1 MKGGLKTGKFIC
13 LAAGGTG
20 GHVFP
25 ALAVAE
31 RLQAE
36 GHTTLLFTDGRGA
49 RMVSKTPQAIIAAAS
64 PFQRGLLRRMR
75 AVVLLSCGMVKS
87 VLRLMI
93 RRPVV
98 MIGFGGYPSCP
109 PLLTAALLRIPTM
122 VHEQNAY
129 LGRANKM
136 LASRA
141 GHLALSWQQTANLPE
156 NVTYFTGGMPVRQAF
171 FDIKP
176 TNFVPGEPLHLTV
189 LGGSLGAGIFAEL
202 LPPVIATLPA
212 NIRSRLRLTQQCR
225 AEQLDALRA
234 AYRELRV
241 TATVEPFFDDIPDI
255 MANSHLVI
263 SRAGASSVAELA
275 AAGRAAILVPLP
287 SAMDDHQTANARQLA
302 SVGGGLCRAEAEL
315 DAATLADDI
324 TNLFSDEEK
333 LAQMGRNARKL
344 AMPYA
349 AQTIVDYALA
359 LGDNNSQQ
367 PAHSISRG
375 RS

>member
-1 MKGGLKTGKFIC
+1 MTSRLETGKFIC

-49 RMVSKTPQAIIAAAS
+49 RMVTGVPQTIIAAAS
-64 PFQRGLLRRMR
+64 PFQQGLLRRLR
-75 AVVLLSCGMVKS
+75 ALLLLSGGAVKS
-87 VLRLMI
+87 LLQLVM
-93 RRPVV
+93 RRPAA
-98 MIGFGGYPSCP
+98 MIGFGGYPSFP

-136 LASRA
+136 LAGRA
-141 GHLALSWQQTANLPE
+141 GHLVLSWQQTANLPQDIKF
-156 NVTYFTGGMPVRQAF
+156 FTGGMPVRQAF
-171 FDIKP
+171 FNIKP
-176 TNFVPGEPLHLTV
+176 NSIAPDAPLQLTV
-189 LGGSLGAGIFAEL
+189 LGGSLGAGIFADL
-202 LPPVIATLPA
+202 LPEAIAALPA
-212 NIRSRLRLTQQCR
+212 GIRSRLRLTQQCR
-225 AEQLDALRA
+225 SEQLDNLRA
-234 AYRELRV
+234 AYWELRV
-241 TATVEPFFDDIPDI
+241 SATVEPFFDDMPDI
-255 MANSHLVI
+255 LANSHLVI

-287 SAMDDHQTANARQLA
+287 SAMDDHQTANAHQLA
-302 SVGGGLCRAEAEL
+302 NVGGGLCRAEAGL
-315 DAATLADDI
+315 DAASLAADISTLFGDGEQ
-324 TNLFSDEEK
+324 LG
-333 LAQMGRNARKL
+333 QMGHNARKL
-344 AMPYA
+344 AMPDA
-349 AQTIVDYALA
+349 AKAIADYALA

-367 PAHSISRG
+367 PTLSISGG

>member
-1 MKGGLKTGKFIC
+1 MTSRLETGKFIC

-49 RMVSKTPQAIIAAAS
+49 RMVTGVPQTIIAAAS
-64 PFQRGLLRRMR
+64 PFQQGLLRRLR
-75 AVVLLSCGMVKS
+75 ALLLLSGGAVKS
-87 VLRLMI
+87 LLQLVM
-93 RRPVV
+93 RRPAA
-98 MIGFGGYPSCP
+98 MIGFGGYPSFP

-136 LASRA
+136 LAGRA
-141 GHLALSWQQTANLPE
+141 GHLALSWQQTANLPQDI
-156 NVTYFTGGMPVRQAF
+156 NCFTGGMPVRQAF
-171 FDIKP
+171 FNIKP
-176 TNFVPGEPLHLTV
+176 NSIAPDAPLQLTV
-189 LGGSLGAGIFAEL
+189 LGGSLGAGIFADL
-202 LPPVIATLPA
+202 LPEAIAALPA
-212 NIRSRLRLTQQCR
+212 GIRSRLRLTQQCR
-225 AEQLDALRA
+225 PEQLDNLRA

-241 TATVEPFFDDIPDI
+241 SATVEPFFDDIPDI
-255 MANSHLVI
+255 LTNSHLVI

-287 SAMDDHQTANARQLA
+287 SAMDDHQTANAHQLA
-302 SVGGGLCRAEAEL
+302 NIGGGLCRAEAEL
-315 DAATLADDI
+315 DAASLAADISTLFGDG
-324 TNLFSDEEK
+324 EQ
-333 LAQMGRNARKL
+333 LAQMGHNARKL
-344 AMPYA
+344 AMPDA
-349 AQTIVDYALA
+349 AKAIADYALA

-367 PAHSISRG
+367 PTLSISG
-375 RS
+375 GQS

>member
-1 MKGGLKTGKFIC
+1 MKDGLETGKFIC

-25 ALAVAE
+25 ALAVTE
-31 RLQAE
+31 QLQAA
-36 GHTTLLFTDGRGA
+36 GHTTLLFTDERGA
-49 RMVSKTPQAIIAAAS
+49 RMVSETPQAIINAAS
-64 PFQRGLLRRMR
+64 PFQQGLLRRVR
-75 AVVLLSCGMVKS
+75 ALLLLSGGMVKS
-87 VLRLMI
+87 VRQLVM

-98 MIGFGGYPSCP
+98 MIGFGGYPSFS

-129 LGRANKM
+129 LGRANKI

-141 GHLALSWQQTANLPE
+141 GHLVLSWQQTANLPK
-156 NVTYFTGGMPVRQAF
+156 NVSCFTGGMPVRQAF
-171 FDIKP
+171 FKIKP
-176 TNFVPGEPLHLTV
+176 NNFAPGEPLHLTV
-189 LGGSLGAGIFAEL
+189 LGGSMGAGIFAEL
-202 LPPVIATLPA
+202 LPPVIATLPTE
-212 NIRSRLRLTQQCR
+212 IRSRLRLTQQCR

-241 TATVEPFFDDIPDI
+241 TATVKPFFDDISDI
-255 MANSHLVI
+255 MASSHLII

-287 SAMDDHQTANARQLA
+287 NAMDDHQTANARQLA
-302 SVGGGLCRAEAEL
+302 GVGGGLCRAEAEL
-315 DAATLADDI
+315 DTATLANDI
-324 TNLFSDEEK
+324 TNLFGEEEK

-344 AMPYA
+344 ATPHA
-349 AQTIVDYALA
+349 AQVIADYALA
-359 LGDNNSQQ
+359 LGDNNGRQ
-367 PAHSISRG
+367 PAHSISGG